1 MTGSAP
7 TPSEAA
13 GDTKRVTMSV
23 TKAGKRLGLGKNAAY
38 EAAHRGEIPVI
49 RIGRRLLV
57 PIAAFEAM
65 LAVKSK
71 QEIVAAE
78 LVRRLQQEAADA
90 PKQ

>member
-7 TPSEAA
+7 TPPEPA

-23 TKAGKRLGLGKNAAY
+23 PKAGKQLGLGKNASY

-57 PIAAFEAM
+57 PIVAFERM
-65 LAVKSK
+65 LEVKSK
-71 QEIVAAE
+71 QELVAGE
-78 LVRRLQQEAADA
+78 LVRRLQKEEAADA
-90 PKQ
+90 Q